1 MESNSPTNRVKV
13 FFYSIII
20 SIMSWI
26 NRLRTHPEKVE
37 IGIVQSS
44 SGDGAS
50 VSDPFIGR
58 SQPIF
63 RINWKNFSQG
73 LLSLTIWI
81 LMGFAA
87 GLLIGMITP
96 R

>member
-26 NRLRTHPEKVE
+26 NRLRTHPEQVE
-37 IGIVQSS
+37 IGTAQPS

-50 VSDPFIGR
+50 VSAPIIGR
-58 SQPIF
+58 SEPIF
-63 RINWKNFSQG
+63 RINWKNLSQG
-73 LLSLTIWI
+73 ILSLTIWI